1 MHHFIFPSKDTW
13 ISSGSNKVTGEKF
26 TNQNFGRDQI
36 LEIKKQF
43 FNFSFDF
50 PTRALEPTK
59 IDSTLLF
66 HSWCIEKSC

>member
-36 LEIKKQF
+36 LEIKKHF
-43 FNFSFDF
+43 FNSDYAPFYK
-50 PTRALEPTK
+50 P
-59 IDSTLLF
+59 
-66 HSWCIEKSC
+66 